1 MGMGVLLQNQL
12 GKVETEIRR
21 VRTELRDVRTELG
34 TRIDR
39 AAAELGTRIDKG
51 NETGQSD
58 LFPDE
63 SEVIPFLTVVEA
75 VLDQLAIAVEQLAV
89 HVAGL
94 VERVAPRLV
103 QEAHQREVAPR
114 KRTRSA
120 EAVRTLWNRIR

>member
-1 MGMGVLLQNQL
+1 MQRPSSAARILY
-12 GKVETEIRR
+12 GKPAT
-21 VRTELRDVRTELG
+21 
-34 TRIDR
+34 IDR

-114 KRTRSA
+114 KPPSHAPGRPRRSA
-120 EAVRTLWNRIR
+120 RCGTGSADSCR